1 VKLVKFTTEVIKPM
15 QDEIHTL
22 KERVSK
28 NEKELNV
35 LKQFEKT
42 Q

>member
-1 VKLVKFTTEVIKPM
+1 VKLVKFTTEIIKPM
-15 QDEIHTL
+15 QNEIHTL
-22 KERVSK
+22 QERVSK
-28 NEKELNV
+28 NEKELSV